1 MKKRMLSLICVLAL
15 CLGLLPVTAL
25 AAGEDA
31 PDTLY
36 VGNRQV
42 ISGTETTYWSTDPST
57 GNLTESNESGNW
69 KTEATP
75 MMTNEARVA
84 AVMER
89 VRARVQL
96 RKQRRMAGVL
106 VLAALAA
113 GVMLALAAIAAL
125 IPVRAKE
132 EL

>member
-1 MKKRMLSLICVLAL
+1 
-15 CLGLLPVTAL
+15 
-25 AAGEDA
+25 
-31 PDTLY
+31 
-36 VGNRQV
+36 
-42 ISGTETTYWSTDPST
+42 
-57 GNLTESNESGNW
+57 
-69 KTEATP
+69 
-75 MMTNEARVA
+75 MMTHDARVA

-96 RKQRRMAGVL
+96 RKQRSMAGVL

>member
-1 MKKRMLSLICVLAL
+1 
-15 CLGLLPVTAL
+15 
-25 AAGEDA
+25 
-31 PDTLY
+31 
-36 VGNRQV
+36 
-42 ISGTETTYWSTDPST
+42 
-57 GNLTESNESGNW
+57 
-69 KTEATP
+69 
-75 MMTNEARVA
+75 MMTNEARIA

>member
-1 MKKRMLSLICVLAL
+1 
-15 CLGLLPVTAL
+15 
-25 AAGEDA
+25 
-31 PDTLY
+31 
-36 VGNRQV
+36 
-42 ISGTETTYWSTDPST
+42 
-57 GNLTESNESGNW
+57 
-69 KTEATP
+69 

-113 GVMLALAAIAAL
+113 SAVLALAATAAL

>member
-1 MKKRMLSLICVLAL
+1 
-15 CLGLLPVTAL
+15 
-25 AAGEDA
+25 
-31 PDTLY
+31 
-36 VGNRQV
+36 
-42 ISGTETTYWSTDPST
+42 
-57 GNLTESNESGNW
+57 
-69 KTEATP
+69 

-113 GVMLALAAIAAL
+113 GVMLAFAAIAAL

>member
-1 MKKRMLSLICVLAL
+1 
-15 CLGLLPVTAL
+15 
-25 AAGEDA
+25 
-31 PDTLY
+31 
-36 VGNRQV
+36 
-42 ISGTETTYWSTDPST
+42 
-57 GNLTESNESGNW
+57 
-69 KTEATP
+69 

-106 VLAALAA
+106 VVAALAA
-113 GVMLALAAIAAL
+113 GVMLAFAAIAAL

>member
-1 MKKRMLSLICVLAL
+1 
-15 CLGLLPVTAL
+15 
-25 AAGEDA
+25 
-31 PDTLY
+31 
-36 VGNRQV
+36 
-42 ISGTETTYWSTDPST
+42 
-57 GNLTESNESGNW
+57 
-69 KTEATP
+69 

>member
-1 MKKRMLSLICVLAL
+1 
-15 CLGLLPVTAL
+15 
-25 AAGEDA
+25 
-31 PDTLY
+31 
-36 VGNRQV
+36 
-42 ISGTETTYWSTDPST
+42 
-57 GNLTESNESGNW
+57 
-69 KTEATP
+69 

-89 VRARVQL
+89 VWARVQL

>member
-1 MKKRMLSLICVLAL
+1 
-15 CLGLLPVTAL
+15 
-25 AAGEDA
+25 
-31 PDTLY
+31 
-36 VGNRQV
+36 
-42 ISGTETTYWSTDPST
+42 
-57 GNLTESNESGNW
+57 
-69 KTEATP
+69 

-125 IPVRAKE
+125 IPVRSKE

>member
-1 MKKRMLSLICVLAL
+1 
-15 CLGLLPVTAL
+15 
-25 AAGEDA
+25 
-31 PDTLY
+31 
-36 VGNRQV
+36 
-42 ISGTETTYWSTDPST
+42 
-57 GNLTESNESGNW
+57 
-69 KTEATP
+69 
-75 MMTNEARVA
+75 MMTHEARVT

>member
-1 MKKRMLSLICVLAL
+1 
-15 CLGLLPVTAL
+15 
-25 AAGEDA
+25 
-31 PDTLY
+31 
-36 VGNRQV
+36 
-42 ISGTETTYWSTDPST
+42 
-57 GNLTESNESGNW
+57 
-69 KTEATP
+69 
-75 MMTNEARVA
+75 MMTNEARIA

-96 RKQRRMAGVL
+96 RKQRSMAGVL

-113 GVMLALAAIAAL
+113 GVMLAFAAIAAL

>member
-1 MKKRMLSLICVLAL
+1 
-15 CLGLLPVTAL
+15 
-25 AAGEDA
+25 
-31 PDTLY
+31 
-36 VGNRQV
+36 
-42 ISGTETTYWSTDPST
+42 
-57 GNLTESNESGNW
+57 
-69 KTEATP
+69 

-106 VLAALAA
+106 VLATLAA